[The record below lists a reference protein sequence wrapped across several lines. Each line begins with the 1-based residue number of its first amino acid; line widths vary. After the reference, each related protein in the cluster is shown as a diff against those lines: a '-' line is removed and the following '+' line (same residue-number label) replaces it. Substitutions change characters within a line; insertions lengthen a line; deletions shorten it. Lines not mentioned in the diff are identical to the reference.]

1 MASRPLNAA
10 CPLEVHHCL
19 LTQTILYSISLN
31 SVIEG
36 KILTA
41 KTKPFSHP
49 AHNEKSMATITS
61 YAYMQINNRPGV
73 ECDQVNPV
81 GVSHWRQGVQEVAH
95 RQFDL
100 VTAIN
105 EPYKLE

>member
-1 MASRPLNAA
+1 
-10 CPLEVHHCL
+10 L
-19 LTQTILYSISLN
+19 LKWLGAFDDYIDTGRVSIETIKCSMPIRSSSLLSHTKTILYSISLN

-49 AHNEKSMATITS
+49 VHIEKSMATIPS

-81 GVSHWRQGVQEVAH
+81 GV
-95 RQFDL
+95 
-100 VTAIN
+100 
-105 EPYKLE
+105 